1 MWGKIATLGL
11 KVAVPF
17 VAEKIFR
24 RKPKAQLATDLVVQ
38 AFLDQVQS
46 DDQTETERVLRSIV
60 GHLPN
65 NNRSEMEL
73 SSILPLAQTLLS
85 SVTGGKSAALVAGT
99 EYEFRAASKAAVEVS
114 EVLDACAD
122 AVADGNVSWEEIQRI
137 LAEAQDVPAAISA
150 IKEPKAAS

>member
-17 VAEKIFR
+17 VAEKLFR

-65 NNRSEMEL
+65 NSRSEMEL
-73 SSILPLAQTLLS
+73 SSILPLAQTLIS
-85 SVTGGKSAALVAGT
+85 SLTGGKSANLVQGS
-99 EYEFRAASKAAVEVS
+99 EDEFRAASNAAVQVKEVF
-114 EVLDACAD
+114 DACAD
-122 AVADGNVSWEEIQRI
+122 AVSDGTVTWDEIQRI
-137 LAEAQDVPAAISA
+137 LAEAKDVPAAVAA
-150 IKEPKAAS
+150 IKGSPDPS